1 MSQDDENAPPKDDP
15 VAEWILAALADG
27 REMPLVEAA
36 RGIAKDRA
44 KPKDPPDVWRK
55 YLSAVRQ
62 QAVHLARQGRLEIL
76 RGKTVVDP
84 NDFKGLVKIR
94 LPQERKTEE

>member
-1 MSQDDENAPPKDDP
+1 MNDAPQETKKDDP
-15 VAEWILAALADG
+15 IALWMLEHLADG
-27 REMPLVEAA
+27 REMPLVDAA

-55 YLSAVRQ
+55 YLAAVRQ
-62 QAVHLARQGRLEIL
+62 QAIYLARQGRLEIL

-94 LPQERKTEE
+94 LPKAP

>member
-1 MSQDDENAPPKDDP
+1 MNDKTPKGELEAASAKDDP
-15 VAEWILAALADG
+15 IAEWILAAVSDG
-27 REMPLVEAA
+27 SEIPLVDVA
-36 RGIAKDRA
+36 RGIAKERA
-44 KPKDPPDVWRK
+44 KPKDPPDLWRR
-55 YLSAVRQ
+55 YLTAVRQ

-94 LPQERKTEE
+94 LPL